1 VGAPK
6 LATCCDV
13 KRWIGRWL
21 CGCSHKQ
28 YLLGGNF
35 VTLDIVGLV
44 ELLMFDAWCNTPVFG
59 GMIFLL
65 DIVTHRNM
73 FQKRDIEHMVQM

>member
-1 VGAPK
+1 
-6 LATCCDV
+6 
-13 KRWIGRWL
+13 
-21 CGCSHKQ
+21 
-28 YLLGGNF
+28 

-44 ELLMFDAWCNTPVFG
+44 ELLMFDAWCNTPVFR